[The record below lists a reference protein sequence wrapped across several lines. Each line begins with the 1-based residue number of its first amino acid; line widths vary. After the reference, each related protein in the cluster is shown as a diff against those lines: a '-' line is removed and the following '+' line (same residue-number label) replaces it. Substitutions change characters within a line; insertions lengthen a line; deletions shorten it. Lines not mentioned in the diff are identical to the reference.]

1 MNVKNNLSLS
11 VEGKQSPD
19 PNEVTIFMT
28 QYWPRLYYSYTG
40 LELRLNRVA
49 QVWTSFASIVVT
61 KNRNKQV
68 TQWVKKI
75 TAITALKAIRTKFL
89 FFKKISSFFLSCS
102 LCTYIKNLHLT
113 LRQKRLDTRTNAIR
127 ISGILLNL
135 IKVFHQQNM
144 NHEFMSWSERNVYFA
159 KRNFVFGKVNNH
171 QQVVNKFNINK
182 SKWSCQIYNQLSRV
196 FWHKQ
201 VTGNL
206 LLFVL

>member
-89 FFKKISSFFLSCS
+89 FFKKISNYVIKEITRQMLIILRHLKTSISHWTSCN
-102 LCTYIKNLHLT
+102 LIVCIGKWMPRIKFSGTNP
-113 LRQKRLDTRTNAIR
+113 KR
-127 ISGILLNL
+127 SGI
-135 IKVFHQQNM
+135 
-144 NHEFMSWSERNVYFA
+144 SS
-159 KRNFVFGKVNNH
+159 
-171 QQVVNKFNINK
+171 
-182 SKWSCQIYNQLSRV
+182 SC
-196 FWHKQ
+196 
-201 VTGNL
+201 
-206 LLFVL
+206 